1 MNRLER
7 AHILYAKR
15 AQQVLERLWAV
26 EQKKLGGEPTRHRR
40 IMVVEPEG
48 RNIERKFSNLGLCWD
63 EFYRRRARLEAFMCG
78 NKKKAD
84 EKHLLPC
91 FQDQPVS
98 KLIEDAENE
107 VKYLSCLP
115 CFQHCDLYLLR
126 TKKRKK
132 R

>member
-1 MNRLER
+1 MGKN
-7 AHILYAKR
+7 KNKSKKSNTSN
-15 AQQVLERLWAV
+15 V
-26 EQKKLGGEPTRHRR
+26 EIQEIVETPKNLVSSKSEP
-40 IMVVEPEG
+40 IISKPIVVESSIQEIIDESAT
-48 RNIERKFSNLGLCWD
+48 NIDVTETNSKK
-63 EFYRRRARLEAFMCG
+63 